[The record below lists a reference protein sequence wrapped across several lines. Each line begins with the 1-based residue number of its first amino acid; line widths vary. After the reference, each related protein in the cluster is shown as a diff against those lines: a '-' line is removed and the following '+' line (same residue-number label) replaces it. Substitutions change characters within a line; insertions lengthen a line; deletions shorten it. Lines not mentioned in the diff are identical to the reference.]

1 MSNNRE
7 LHKKIYLFHDILYTF
22 SVFCSSDD
30 ELQKSYQRSSIPAR
44 PDAHRGFPEFF
55 TLFQTPGAG
64 IEPATNRLT
73 GDCSTAEL
81 SRNKLLKLQT
91 DFNPYLSRLQP
102 KIILNFDGYRISS
115 GISSGLSK
123 LCVSIPTDFPV
134 MRKMSLSILF
144 NSL

>member
-81 SRNKLLKLQT
+81 SRNEFSKIHLDFNLISFLLQPFMPLKNWTRISLYGILLINNTLKIIFKLLL
-91 DFNPYLSRLQP
+91 F
-102 KIILNFDGYRISS
+102 F
-115 GISSGLSK
+115 
-123 LCVSIPTDFPV
+123 
-134 MRKMSLSILF
+134 RKER
-144 NSL
+144 